1 MPVGEF
7 LTPQLP
13 EKVFKKLLYRK
24 KKKRIEKNHKK
35 SEKKRIKGIH
45 IKKISLFFTLKAVGE
60 KIQKESVC
68 QGN

>member
-24 KKKRIEKNHKK
+24 KNQKKGNK
-35 SEKKRIKGIH
+35 KKRIKGIH

>member
-24 KKKRIEKNHKK
+24 KKELKK
-35 SEKKRIKGIH
+35 ITKKAKKKRIKGIH

>member
-24 KKKRIEKNHKK
+24 KKNQ
-35 SEKKRIKGIH
+35 KKRN
-45 IKKISLFFTLKAVGE
+45 KKNELKVSTLKRLVYF
-60 KIQKESVC
+60 SH
-68 QGN
+68 

>member
-24 KKKRIEKNHKK
+24 KKELKKITKKRK
-35 SEKKRIKGIH
+35 KKRIKGIH

>member
-24 KKKRIEKNHKK
+24 KKEL
-35 SEKKRIKGIH
+35 
-45 IKKISLFFTLKAVGE
+45 KKITK
-60 KIQKESVC
+60 KE
-68 QGN
+68 GKKTN

>member
-24 KKKRIEKNHKK
+24 KRIEKNHKK
-35 SEKKRIKGIH
+35 AKKK
-45 IKKISLFFTLKAVGE
+45 T
-60 KIQKESVC
+60 
-68 QGN
+68 N